1 MDMRSRGEAREAAA
15 AITAGEMEE
24 RRAGYLAARRKEEAK
39 NLAGEAEDVSL
50 SESLRRAR
58 RVVLGQRVGGAESV
72 VAQLG
77 GVEETPATEEVGEF
91 AKRFKALMKQ
101 RETEKENEEEERK
114 REDDHDDHDQGVKS
128 VDGGNAVDDTN
139 EHMGGDGE
147 DAMSDVS
154 DPTKQTGS
162 IDHNDSDLMEE
173 DIYEEKEL
181 GKGLSGVLELLR
193 SQKSDGVEEEAYG
206 RRNDRVVRDDD
217 NKGTC
222 DAIVLSRWVRS
233 RVPRQEWT
241 SPVDEGGLP
250 PVLLPV
256 PRKEPRKEKPGQEE
270 PELPQIHGCQR
281 CALTCLLETR
291 MIVRGMVRLAWMNW
305 NCMK

>member
-1 MDMRSRGEAREAAA
+1 MQKSDISVFSRAW
-15 AITAGEMEE
+15 
-24 RRAGYLAARRKEEAK
+24 
-39 NLAGEAEDVSL
+39 
-50 SESLRRAR
+50 
-58 RVVLGQRVGGAESV
+58 
-72 VAQLG
+72 
-77 GVEETPATEEVGEF
+77 
-91 AKRFKALMKQ
+91 LMKQ
-101 RETEKENEEEERK
+101 RATEKENEEEERK

-233 RVPRQEWT
+233 RVPRQEWA

-291 MIVRGMVRLAWMNW
+291 MIVRGMVRLAWMDW

>member
-101 RETEKENEEEERK
+101 RATEKENEEEERK

-154 DPTKQTGS
+154 GPTKQTGS

-233 RVPRQEWT
+233 RVPRQEWA

-291 MIVRGMVRLAWMNW
+291 MIVRGMVRLAWMDW